1 MESTHSTQSFW
12 ESVPPM
18 KTVTQHQRTTNL
30 TGSRHGRREARRND
44 SLKPEG
50 NADGLQRTNP
60 GNMKLGRTGTNSEM
74 RYWVTDD
81 EEEETDSETESKKN
95 RTDKREERS
104 PGWWRLVLQGLP
116 RLKIRSEKQWR
127 IGERCLVM
135 TGKAGLDEGQV
146 AVITERKPCMVEIA
160 FRGPDG
166 NIRRKSKRAGS
177 LIGLR
182 PGVTVVQDADGSVW
196 VQPEK
201 RNWKRRKD
209 QNSQE

>member
-1 MESTHSTQSFW
+1 
-12 ESVPPM
+12 
-18 KTVTQHQRTTNL
+18 
-30 TGSRHGRREARRND
+30 
-44 SLKPEG
+44 
-50 NADGLQRTNP
+50 
-60 GNMKLGRTGTNSEM
+60 M

-182 PGVTVVQDADGSVW
+182 PGVRVVQDADGSIW